1 LWLNSILWAIVLVTL
16 ITFKAKKNFIVRYL
30 IIIVNLYPF
39 VFIISYKNKWIPWGI
54 YYYYIDDHKV
64 ILTSLAYLIFDLF
77 LLLIPFR
84 EINIKT
90 SNEMSFD
97 SRVNLL
103 HYKHMALLINIISLA
118 LFLVYL
124 YSYLT
129 NISLLSSVTEMPMY
143 KRRLLVKN
151 IDDIHFISIF
161 LDVGF
166 AYMLYT
172 LPDFKKIKL
181 IIPLIFV
188 ILIKSIG
195 NLYIGNRREIV
206 LLLIYLLPYFI
217 EQIKKLSWKGKIGI
231 TLFSIILLFIMLIL
245 PYVRIGYSFELSKFI
260 EIAFG
265 WSDFNAPFQTLAVE
279 MDLRDKLV
287 YFDSYIKSIYKLL
300 ETIFKIKFNVE
311 YTMES
316 FAIRIAPMY
325 NNQVVG
331 WTYTPFTEAYISF
344 GFVGLYFLFPLI
356 FCVVLYRLLNRKD
369 LNNEQIGFYMLA
381 LYQFFRGDLANF
393 VSIIVIYYLAR
404 LIIRII
410 SMFNEK
416 IYKKKKLG
424 SVIKLQY

>member
-1 LWLNSILWAIVLVTL
+1 M
-16 ITFKAKKNFIVRYL
+16 
-30 IIIVNLYPF
+30 NLYPF
-39 VFIISYKNKWIPWGI
+39 VFIVSYKNKWMPWGI
-54 YYYYIDDHKV
+54 YYYNIDDHKV
-64 ILTSLAYLIFDLF
+64 IITSLAYLVFDLF
-77 LLLIPFR
+77 LLLIPFK
-84 EINIKT
+84 EINIKP
-90 SNEMSFD
+90 SNRVFFY
-97 SRVNLL
+97 SRENFL
-103 HYKHMALLINIISLA
+103 HYKHMALLANIISLA

-129 NISLLSSVTEMPMY
+129 NISLLIGVSEMPMF

-161 LDVGF
+161 LDVVF
-166 AYMLYT
+166 VYMLYA
-172 LPDFKKIKL
+172 LPDINKIKL
-181 IIPLIFV
+181 IIPLMFV
-188 ILIKSIG
+188 ILIKSAG
-195 NLYIGNRREIV
+195 NLYVGNRREVV

-217 EQIKKLSWKGKIGI
+217 EQMKRLSWKSKVVII
-231 TLFSIILLFIMLIL
+231 LFSIILLFIMLIL
-245 PYVRIGYSFELSKFI
+245 PYIRMGYSFEISKFI

-287 YFDSYIKSIYKLL
+287 YFDSYMKSIYKLL

-356 FCVVLYRLLNRKD
+356 FCVVLCRLLNHKD
-369 LNNEQIGFYMLA
+369 LSNEQIGFYMLA

-393 VSIIVIYYLAR
+393 VSIIAIYYLAR
-404 LIIRII
+404 QIIRII
-410 SMFNEK
+410 SMINEK
-416 IYKKKKLG
+416 IYKKKKLR

>member
-1 LWLNSILWAIVLVTL
+1 MNSILLAIILVAF
-16 ITFKAKKNFIVRYL
+16 ITFIAKKNFIIRYL

-39 VFIISYKNKWIPWGI
+39 VFIVSYKNKWIPWGI
-54 YYYYIDDHKV
+54 YYYNIDDHKV
-64 ILTSLAYLIFDLF
+64 IITSLAYLVFDLF
-77 LLLIPFR
+77 LLLIPFK
-84 EINIKT
+84 EINIKP
-90 SNEMSFD
+90 SNRMSFD
-97 SRVNLL
+97 SRENFL
-103 HYKHMALLINIISLA
+103 HYKHMALLVNIISLA

-129 NISLLSSVTEMPMY
+129 NISLLIGVSEMPMF

-161 LDVGF
+161 LDVVF
-166 AYMLYT
+166 VYMLYA
-172 LPDFKKIKL
+172 LPDINKIKL
-181 IIPLIFV
+181 IIPLMFV
-188 ILIKSIG
+188 ILIKSAG
-195 NLYIGNRREIV
+195 NLYVGNRREVV

-217 EQIKKLSWKGKIGI
+217 EQMKRLSWKSKVVII
-231 TLFSIILLFIMLIL
+231 LFSIILLFIMLIL
-245 PYVRIGYSFELSKFI
+245 PYIRMGYSFELSKFI

-344 GFVGLYFLFPLI
+344 GFVGLFFLFPLI

-393 VSIIVIYYLAR
+393 VSIIAIYYLAR
-404 LIIRII
+404 QIIRII
-410 SMFNEK
+410 SMINEK
-416 IYKKKKLG
+416 IYKKKKLR